1 MTGMRVTRKIFV
13 RAAANLFSLIDF
25 PEIFSFPFLF
35 LLLFLL
41 FFFFFALVLQQGLQH
56 ATLTLP
62 GPYISESRIKTKI
75 NLNFYFRTSLW
86 RLKSF
91 YEGL

>member
-1 MTGMRVTRKIFV
+1 MRVTRKTFIW
-13 RAAANLFSLIDF
+13 AAANLFSFIDF

-35 LLLFLL
+35 C
-41 FFFFFALVLQQGLQH
+41 FFYCFFFALVLQQGLQH

-75 NLNFYFRTSLW
+75 NLNFYFHASLW